1 MTAASETRSKGQL
14 MSADGRY
21 AIITPYYKE
30 DRSLI
35 ERCID
40 SVRRQSVPT
49 EHLVVADGHPQTWI
63 DGAGVRHLKLDR
75 SHGDFGNT
83 PRGIG
88 ALIAISEGYNGIG
101 LLDADNW
108 LEDDHVEACLAAART
123 TTAPCDYVIA
133 LRTFRRPDATI
144 MPIREEQ
151 GHVDTNCY
159 FFLRGAFCAIPH
171 WAMMPKDLAPI
182 GDRYFLAMMR
192 SRSFIH
198 ARMSRPTV
206 NYLCG
211 WESLYR
217 AIGEAPPPETK
228 PNIDATKVEHWL
240 RSLDRRELEIAG
252 RLTGVSFLAGA
263 ARDPPGSTSTPRN
276 AECPCG
282 SGKRFKHCHGAL
294 V

>member
-1 MTAASETRSKGQL
+1 
-14 MSADGRY
+14 MSANGRY

-30 DRSLI
+30 DRFLI
-35 ERCID
+35 ERCIA
-40 SVRRQSVPT
+40 SVRAQSIAT
-49 EHLVVADGHPQTWI
+49 EHIVVADGHPQTWI

-88 ALIAISEGYNGIG
+88 ALLAISEGYGGIG

-108 LEDDHVEACLAAART
+108 LEHDHVEACLAAAQ
-123 TTAPCDYVIA
+123 AEAAVCDYVVA
-133 LRTFRRPDATI
+133 LRTFRRSDATI
-144 MPIREEQ
+144 MPVLEEQ

-171 WAMMPKDLAPI
+171 WAMMPKNLAPG

-192 SRSFIH
+192 SRPFVH
-198 ARMSRPTV
+198 AQMSRPTV

-217 AIGEAPPPETK
+217 SVGETPPPGAK
-228 PNIDATKVEHWL
+228 PNIDATKVQRWL
-240 RSLDRRELEIAG
+240 RSLDRRELEITG
-252 RLTGVSFLAGA
+252 RLTGVSFLAGPA
-263 ARDPPGSTSTPRN
+263 PPDPPAPTNKPRN
-276 AECPCG
+276 AACPCG

-294 V
+294 A